1 MRRDPFDF
9 LDTGGIEWDCAERR
23 GSITLDDDPPLARV
37 WPPIASARTLR
48 WNAQSRRDLAA
59 QYRASGNALAAYR
72 WTAAQAMREFALAAG
87 LDVEAREF
95 ERQAEEK
102 ERT

>member
-1 MRRDPFDF
+1 MTNNPDL